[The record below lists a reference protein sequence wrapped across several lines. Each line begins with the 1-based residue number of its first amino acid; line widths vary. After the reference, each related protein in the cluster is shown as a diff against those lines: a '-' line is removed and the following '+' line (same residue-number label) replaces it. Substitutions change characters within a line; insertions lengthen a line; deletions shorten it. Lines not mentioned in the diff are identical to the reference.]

1 MNVAKFNV
9 HGQELNVEDSSARQT
24 IGNLTELETTNK
36 NNLVEAINEV
46 KNNKNY
52 GMYINQNIILNGKKT
67 KINQIFIFY
76 IQNTKKRCNL
86 DWLHL

>member
-9 HGQELNVEDSSARQT
+9 HGQELNIEDSSARQT

-46 KNNKNY
+46 KNIKNY
-52 GMYINQNIILNGKKT
+52 GD
-67 KINQIFIFY
+67 
-76 IQNTKKRCNL
+76 NL
-86 DWLHL
+86 ISYDERNNRLTIA

>member
-46 KNNKNY
+46 KNIKNHGNSSISY
-52 GMYINQNIILNGKKT
+52 DERNNRLTIS
-67 KINQIFIFY
+67 
-76 IQNTKKRCNL
+76 
-86 DWLHL
+86 

>member
-52 GMYINQNIILNGKKT
+52 GDSSISYDETNNRLTIS
-67 KINQIFIFY
+67 
-76 IQNTKKRCNL
+76 
-86 DWLHL
+86 

>member
-9 HGQELNVEDSSARQT
+9 HGQELNIEDSSARQT

-46 KNNKNY
+46 KNTKNY
-52 GMYINQNIILNGKKT
+52 GDSLISYDERNNRLTIA
-67 KINQIFIFY
+67 
-76 IQNTKKRCNL
+76 
-86 DWLHL
+86 

>member
-24 IGNLTELETTNK
+24 IGNLTELETINK

-46 KNNKNY
+46 KNIKNHGDSSISY
-52 GMYINQNIILNGKKT
+52 DERNNRLTIS
-67 KINQIFIFY
+67 
-76 IQNTKKRCNL
+76 
-86 DWLHL
+86 

>member
-46 KNNKNY
+46 KNIKNY
-52 GMYINQNIILNGKKT
+52 GDSLISYDERNNRLTIA
-67 KINQIFIFY
+67 
-76 IQNTKKRCNL
+76 
-86 DWLHL
+86 

>member
-9 HGQELNVEDSSARQT
+9 HGQEWNVEDSSARQT

-52 GMYINQNIILNGKKT
+52 GDSSISYDERNNRLTIS
-67 KINQIFIFY
+67 
-76 IQNTKKRCNL
+76 
-86 DWLHL
+86 

>member
-24 IGNLTELETTNK
+24 IGNLTELETNNK

-46 KNNKNY
+46 KNTKNY
-52 GMYINQNIILNGKKT
+52 GDSLISYDERNNRLTIA
-67 KINQIFIFY
+67 
-76 IQNTKKRCNL
+76 
-86 DWLHL
+86 

>member
-46 KNNKNY
+46 KNIKNHGDSSISY
-52 GMYINQNIILNGKKT
+52 DEINNRLTIS
-67 KINQIFIFY
+67 
-76 IQNTKKRCNL
+76 
-86 DWLHL
+86 

>member
-52 GMYINQNIILNGKKT
+52 GDSLISYDERNNRLTIS
-67 KINQIFIFY
+67 
-76 IQNTKKRCNL
+76 
-86 DWLHL
+86 

>member
-52 GMYINQNIILNGKKT
+52 GDSLISYDESNNRLTIS
-67 KINQIFIFY
+67 
-76 IQNTKKRCNL
+76 
-86 DWLHL
+86 

>member
-1 MNVAKFNV
+1 MNVTKFNV

-46 KNNKNY
+46 KNIKNHGDSSISY
-52 GMYINQNIILNGKKT
+52 DEINNRLTIS
-67 KINQIFIFY
+67 
-76 IQNTKKRCNL
+76 
-86 DWLHL
+86 

>member
-9 HGQELNVEDSSARQT
+9 HGQELNIEDSSARQT

-52 GMYINQNIILNGKKT
+52 GDSLISYDERNNRLTIA
-67 KINQIFIFY
+67 
-76 IQNTKKRCNL
+76 
-86 DWLHL
+86 

>member
-52 GMYINQNIILNGKKT
+52 GDSLISYDETNNRLTIA
-67 KINQIFIFY
+67 
-76 IQNTKKRCNL
+76 
-86 DWLHL
+86 

>member
-24 IGNLTELETTNK
+24 IGNLTELETTNR

-46 KNNKNY
+46 KNTKNY
-52 GMYINQNIILNGKKT
+52 GDSSISYDERNNRLTIA
-67 KINQIFIFY
+67 
-76 IQNTKKRCNL
+76 
-86 DWLHL
+86 

>member
-46 KNNKNY
+46 KNSKNY
-52 GMYINQNIILNGKKT
+52 GDSSISYDEINNRLTIA
-67 KINQIFIFY
+67 
-76 IQNTKKRCNL
+76 
-86 DWLHL
+86 

>member
-1 MNVAKFNV
+1 MDVAKFNV

-24 IGNLTELETTNK
+24 IGNLAELETTNK

-52 GMYINQNIILNGKKT
+52 GDSLISYDERNNRLTIA
-67 KINQIFIFY
+67 
-76 IQNTKKRCNL
+76 
-86 DWLHL
+86 

>member
-9 HGQELNVEDSSARQT
+9 RGQELNVEDSSARQS

-52 GMYINQNIILNGKKT
+52 GDSLISYDERNNRLTIA
-67 KINQIFIFY
+67 
-76 IQNTKKRCNL
+76 
-86 DWLHL
+86 

>member
-46 KNNKNY
+46 KNSKNY
-52 GMYINQNIILNGKKT
+52 GDSSISYDERNNRLTIA
-67 KINQIFIFY
+67 
-76 IQNTKKRCNL
+76 
-86 DWLHL
+86 

>member
-24 IGNLTELETTNK
+24 IGNLAELETTNK

-52 GMYINQNIILNGKKT
+52 GDSLISYDERNNRLTIA
-67 KINQIFIFY
+67 
-76 IQNTKKRCNL
+76 
-86 DWLHL
+86 

>member
-52 GMYINQNIILNGKKT
+52 GDSLISYDETNNRLTIS
-67 KINQIFIFY
+67 
-76 IQNTKKRCNL
+76 
-86 DWLHL
+86 

>member
-9 HGQELNVEDSSARQT
+9 RGQELNVEDSSARQS

-52 GMYINQNIILNGKKT
+52 GDSLISYDERNNRLTIAQKE
-67 KINQIFIFY
+67 
-76 IQNTKKRCNL
+76 
-86 DWLHL
+86 

>member
-36 NNLVEAINEV
+36 NTLVEAINEV

-52 GMYINQNIILNGKKT
+52 GDSSISYDERNNRLTIA
-67 KINQIFIFY
+67 
-76 IQNTKKRCNL
+76 
-86 DWLHL
+86 

>member
-52 GMYINQNIILNGKKT
+52 GDSSISYDEIN
-67 KINQIFIFY
+67 
-76 IQNTKKRCNL
+76 KRL
-86 DWLHL
+86 TIS

>member
-9 HGQELNVEDSSARQT
+9 HGQELNVEDSSARQS

-52 GMYINQNIILNGKKT
+52 GDSLISYDERNNRLTIA
-67 KINQIFIFY
+67 
-76 IQNTKKRCNL
+76 
-86 DWLHL
+86 

>member
-52 GMYINQNIILNGKKT
+52 GESLISYDERNNRLTIA
-67 KINQIFIFY
+67 
-76 IQNTKKRCNL
+76 
-86 DWLHL
+86 

>member
-9 HGQELNVEDSSARQT
+9 HGQELNIEDSSARQT
-24 IGNLTELETTNK
+24 IGNLTELETTNR

-52 GMYINQNIILNGKKT
+52 GDSLISYDERNNRLTIA
-67 KINQIFIFY
+67 
-76 IQNTKKRCNL
+76 
-86 DWLHL
+86 